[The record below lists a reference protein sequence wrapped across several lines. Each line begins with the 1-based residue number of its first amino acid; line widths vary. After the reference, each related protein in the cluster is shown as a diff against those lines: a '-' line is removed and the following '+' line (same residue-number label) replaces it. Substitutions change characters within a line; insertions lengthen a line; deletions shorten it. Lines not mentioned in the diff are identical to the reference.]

1 MISPAPRPPVGGAT
15 LPAPLPILVVGSM
28 AFDDLGLPTGQ
39 FDDTVGGSATYGAYA
54 ATTFA
59 PVRLVAVVGKD
70 FPGAELHALAA
81 RGADTSG
88 VEIADGRTFRW
99 AGRYSDNL
107 SSRETLDT
115 QLNVF
120 AEFQPKI
127 PASFADSPLVL
138 LGNIHPALQLSVLAQ
153 VRAPRLV
160 VADTMNFWIDGE
172 PKLLREML
180 GAVDLLVINE
190 EEVRQLADEHNVAKA
205 AKRVCAM
212 GPRHLI
218 VKRGEYG
225 ALFFDASGAFFAP
238 AYPLED
244 VVDPTGAGDSFAGG
258 LLGYLAKTGDL
269 SSEGLRRAVMVA
281 SATASFCVESVG
293 PDRLKSLG
301 ERDVQERIHAFEK
314 LLSFGASPLFA
325 S

>member
-1 MISPAPRPPVGGAT
+1 MAST
-15 LPAPLPILVVGSM
+15 TPLPILIVGSM

-54 ATTFA
+54 ATAFA

-70 FPGAELHALAA
+70 FPEAELRALSA
-81 RGADTSG
+81 RNADTAG
-88 VEIADGRTFRW
+88 IEIADGRTFRW
-99 AGRYSDNL
+99 AGKYSDNL
-107 SSRETLDT
+107 SSRATLDT

-120 AEFQPKI
+120 ADFQPKI
-127 PASFADSPLVL
+127 PASFAETPLVL
-138 LGNIHPALQLSVLAQ
+138 LGNIHPALQLSVLSQ
-153 VRAPRLV
+153 VKSPKLV

-180 GAVDLLVINE
+180 SKIDLLVINE
-190 EEVRQLADEHNVAKA
+190 EEVRQLANEHNVAKA
-205 AKRVCAM
+205 AKIVCGM
-212 GPRHLI
+212 GPKHLI

-225 ALFFDASGAFFAP
+225 ALFFDQNGAFFAP

-258 LLGYLAKTGDL
+258 FLGYLAKTGDL
-269 SSEGLRRAVMVA
+269 SSAGLRRAVIVA
-281 SATASFCVESVG
+281 SATASFCVEAVG
-293 PDRLKSLG
+293 PARLAKLT
-301 ERDVQERIHAFEK
+301 EADVRARLDDFHK
-314 LLSFGASPLFA
+314 LVSFGTDPLFA